1 MYGNNTYSLGLPHY
15 NIYTNKLYSCA
26 NLANPDFLFTI
37 TPYSYA
43 KLKFICEVKG
53 FDPDAYK
60 IEANLGL
67 VVVIGI
73 SCGIPILIW
82 TFLTSYKCV
91 FGKRFR
97 LYKTQIELEDELRPK
112 PVRLT
117 EEQIKDLVRM
127 RVIQAVCAHNMH
139 EPEVQM
145 WEEFMDNDHEI
156 DPDIIP

>member
-1 MYGNNTYSLGLPHY
+1 MNFEQFSNFKVYIFCGLGQHINPYDSKTCRYNQLDMYGNNTYSLGLPHY

-37 TPYSYA
+37 TAYSYA

-117 EEQIKDLVRM
+117 KEQI
-127 RVIQAVCAHNMH
+127 
-139 EPEVQM
+139 
-145 WEEFMDNDHEI
+145 
-156 DPDIIP
+156 